1 VSPRRSKLEIQLNI
15 LSAIED
21 GVDKP
26 TRIMYAA
33 NMSWK
38 PVQKV
43 MSRLMA
49 KGLITQ
55 FTNSERGRSKRRYV
69 ITEKGSKVLAYFN
82 DAKDLL
88 QFEGIYSNE

>member
-1 VSPRRSKLEIQLNI
+1 MSPRRSKLELQLII

-38 PVQKV
+38 PVQKIL
-43 MSRLMA
+43 SRLVEQ
-49 KGLITQ
+49 GLIVVM
-55 FTNSERGRSKRRYV
+55 TNSKREQSKRRYM
-69 ITEKGSKVLAYFN
+69 ITEKGSKILTFFN

-88 QFEGIYSNE
+88 QFEGMNIF

>member
-1 VSPRRSKLEIQLNI
+1 MSPRRSKLELQLII

-38 PVQKV
+38 PVQKIL
-43 MSRLMA
+43 SRLVEQ
-49 KGLITQ
+49 GLIVVM
-55 FTNSERGRSKRRYV
+55 TNSKREQSKRRYV
-69 ITEKGSKVLAYFN
+69 ITEKGSKILTFFN

-88 QFEGIYSNE
+88 QFEGMNIY

>member
-1 VSPRRSKLEIQLNI
+1 MSPRRSKLELQLII

-38 PVQKV
+38 PVQKIL
-43 MSRLMA
+43 SRLVEQ
-49 KGLITQ
+49 GLIVVM
-55 FTNSERGRSKRRYV
+55 TNSKREQSKRRYM
-69 ITEKGSKVLAYFN
+69 ITKKGSKILTFFN

-88 QFEGIYSNE
+88 QFEGINIF